1 MKKKRIFGLAGIA
14 AVVLAAGA
22 GIYYTTS
29 HHYFLWN
36 RGD

>member
-22 GIYYTTS
+22 GILRLVTTVQKEIAT
-29 HHYFLWN
+29 
-36 RGD
+36 

>member
-22 GIYYTTS
+22 GIYLS
-29 HHYFLWN
+29 LIHI
-36 RGD
+36 

>member
-22 GIYYTTS
+22 GIIIRLVTTVQKEIAT
-29 HHYFLWN
+29 
-36 RGD
+36 